1 MLIKKLVTEGFRN
14 LEDNSYNFSSDGI
27 ILTGKNGQGKT
38 NILEAIY
45 ILCYGNSF
53 RTTRLA
59 DCIKHDRESFTIS
72 LVFTDSDNLDS
83 VISVGYDTTEKLIT
97 VNGHEIKDRKDLIYS
112 LPCIVFSH
120 NDMFFVT
127 GEPENRRRFFNQIM
141 TMYDLDFFDDLR
153 RYGQVLR
160 QRNAAVKDAR
170 IELLDFYDTKLVAY
184 GMRIQKARNAVCSA
198 FNSIF
203 PDIYSS
209 VSGEETKISV
219 DYRPSWSANL
229 SDTDI
234 LEKLRLQRETDIH
247 MGTTTSGPHRDRFII
262 NGKDGPFVS
271 SASTGQIRLAS
282 IVMRIAQAAFFRQK
296 TGRNPIMLVDDVM
309 LELDSEKR
317 MKCLSAFGKYSQ
329 IFFTFLPDEK
339 YFSEEDSS
347 SFRKFIVNGGSL
359 YEEK

>member
-14 LEDNSYNFSSDGI
+14 LEDKSYDFSTDGI

-45 ILCYGNSF
+45 ILCYGSSF

-59 DCIKHDRESFTIS
+59 DCINHDRESFTIS
-72 LVFTDSDNLDS
+72 LVFTDSDNMDS
-83 VISVGYDTTEKLIT
+83 VISVGYSNSEKFIT
-97 VNGHEIKDRKDLIYS
+97 VNGREIKDRKDLIYS

-120 NDMFFVT
+120 NDMFFIT

-153 RYGQVLR
+153 HYGQVLR

-170 IELLDFYDTKLVAY
+170 IELLDFYDTRLVSY
-184 GMRIQKARNAVCSA
+184 GRRIQESRNAVCSA

-203 PDIYSS
+203 PDIYSY
-209 VSGEETKISV
+209 VSGEDVKISI
-219 DYRPSWSANL
+219 DYRPSWSAEL
-229 SDTDI
+229 SDNDI

-247 MGTTTSGPHRDRFII
+247 MGTTTSGPHRDRFVI
-262 NGKDGPFVS
+262 NGKDGAFVN

-309 LELDSEKR
+309 LELDYAKR

-339 YFSEEDSS
+339 YFSEEESV
-347 SFRKFIVNGGSL
+347 SFRKFTVEKGVL
-359 YEEK
+359 HEEN